1 MQGRDIIVIGASAG
15 GVQAL
20 TELMRGLPSNLPASV
35 FVVAHTSP
43 TSSGILPQILD
54 RAGPLIAKHPDPDER
69 PAHGRVY
76 VAPPNSHMLLLD
88 GKIVLTQGP
97 KENGFRPAVD
107 PLFRTAAREYG
118 NRVIGVVLS
127 GGLDDGTQGLN
138 YIKRHGGLSVVQDPD
153 EAVFPS
159 MPANAVNNDHPDHI
173 VAIAQ
178 IAPLLARLTTE
189 PLRYK
194 GHSMRG
200 KNGDGDGQD
209 VAEVGDS
216 SLRTRDLPG
225 PPSGFTCPEC
235 GGALWELEN
244 GKIVRYRCHVGHSYS
259 VQGLTEHQS
268 QLVEDAMWTA
278 LRALEETAAL
288 RRRIA
293 ARTSSGKL
301 EGMARLYDKQ
311 AEEYEAR
318 AGIIRE
324 VLLSG
329 KLKDDR
335 DVKGSPAINKK
346 RKRGPHG
353 VRIDLEKMD
362 TIPKKAAKK
371 ASLTSKRRG

>member
-1 MQGRDIIVIGASAG
+1 
-15 GVQAL
+15 
-20 TELMRGLPSNLPASV
+20 
-35 FVVAHTSP
+35 
-43 TSSGILPQILD
+43 
-54 RAGPLIAKHPDPDER
+54 
-69 PAHGRVY
+69 
-76 VAPPNSHMLLLD
+76 MLLLD